1 VVLHPADMDDADL
14 PQLAIR
20 PYPVQYADTW
30 ESEQDIDFVM
40 RPIRPEDEPAMV
52 RFHETLSERT
62 VQLRYFT
69 PMNLRQRTSHE
80 RLSRICFIDYARE
93 MALVAVRQNPK
104 SGEDD
109 IAAVGRLTKSLN
121 GLNGEFGI
129 IVSDR
134 WQGQGLGKELLRRL
148 IQIGRDENL
157 VSITGYVLPDNQG
170 MLNLTDQL
178 GFTKEQ
184 TEDGVLAVTLQL

>member
-1 VVLHPADMDDADL
+1 LHPADMDDADL